1 MTNSQAQYIRDNYKK
16 MTDFQISQV
25 IKIPVERIGE
35 WRRENGLVKKKQTKW
50 TDEENAIIRANLQT
64 PIGELGK
71 LLPHREHN
79 HVERKRQR
87 EANKA
92 PIEPEQPRAVLDWT
106 KWRPSV
112 IPVQF
117 DDGLKQ
123 AVKLQSMLMAL
134 GVR

>member
-1 MTNSQAQYIRDNYKK
+1 MSDEDIAKQLGRTESSISNYRKK
-16 MTDFQISQV
+16 S
-25 IKIPVERIGE
+25 
-35 WRRENGLVKKKQTKW
+35 GLVIGKAKW
-50 TDEENAIIRANLQT
+50 TDAERQIILDNPEMTSDELTWLLPNHQYNAIACMRYRLGLST
-64 PIGELGK
+64 PRPTDETK
-71 LLPHREHN
+71 KP
-79 HVERKRQR
+79 
-87 EANKA
+87 
-92 PIEPEQPRAVLDWT
+92 PIEVDKPRAVLDWT